1 MSAASRMP
9 SYDELYHEVGR
20 LQAENGDLRLALS
33 NEAEPFERDD
43 KDADQR
49 ASRFWFAQWKE
60 ARRQCRVLRE
70 EIARLKGASRG

>member
-1 MSAASRMP
+1 MSTAPMP
-9 SYDELYHEVGR
+9 TYDALYHEVGR
-20 LQAENGDLRLALS
+20 LQAENGDLRAALA

-60 ARRQCRVLRE
+60 AKRQCRVLRE
-70 EIARLKGASRG
+70 EIARMKEGGRG